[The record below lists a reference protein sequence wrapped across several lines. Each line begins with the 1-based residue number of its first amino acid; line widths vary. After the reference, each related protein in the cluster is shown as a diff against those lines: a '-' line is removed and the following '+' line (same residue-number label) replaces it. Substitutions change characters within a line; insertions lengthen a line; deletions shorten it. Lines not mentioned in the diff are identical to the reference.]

1 MMDGKTLK
9 TTLIAGAVAA
19 ALGAGMIAQSALA
32 QNAPLSPA
40 DRAAHAYE
48 EMIAHGKGRQL
59 TAQQRAT
66 GLAYARQH
74 RYSADQTQANRA
86 AHADEEMIAHGK
98 GRQLTPYQ
106 RQTGLAYAGSQRQ
119 DTAADA
125 QTLRAARADAEM
137 IKHGKGN
144 QLTRKQRADGEMI
157 LHHKSLPQ

>member
-1 MMDGKTLK
+1 MMDVKTLK

-19 ALGAGMIAQSALA
+19 LGMSMIVQPTLA

-40 DRAAHAYE
+40 DRAARANE

-59 TAQQRAT
+59 TAQQRAS
-66 GLAYARQH
+66 GLAYSRQH
-74 RYSADQTQANRA
+74 HYSTDQTQANRA

-106 RQTGLAYAGSQRQ
+106 RHTGLAYAGSQRQ
-119 DTAADA
+119 DTTADA

-144 QLTRKQRADGEMI
+144 QLTRKQRADGEMF